1 MLRISPRPFGVDG
14 TGLER
19 HDAVAPLGEKSD
31 DVPPVRA
38 DAHGDLQFIAVGERL
53 VATDRGKHFRIDARD
68 LYKRVA
74 DGFLFEFELRSIFH
88 VL

>member
-1 MLRISPRPFGVDG
+1 MRWLRSAKNPMTFC
-14 TGLER
+14 
-19 HDAVAPLGEKSD
+19 
-31 DVPPVRA
+31 PVRA

-53 VATDRGKHFRIDARD
+53 VALDRGKNFRIDARD

-74 DGFLFEFELRSIFH
+74 DGFLFEFELRSIFY